1 MRNMELRNEKNEECA
16 HANQFN
22 FILCVR
28 TPHIH
33 ETAFT
38 NDSLEILA
46 DAKKEAEI
54 DDRYEIEIVHE
65 STN

>member
-1 MRNMELRNEKNEECA
+1 MRKTKNA
-16 HANQFN
+16 HTPINLISFCV
-22 FILCVR
+22 CVR
-28 TPHIH
+28 RIYTKRHSQMI
-33 ETAFT
+33 
-38 NDSLEILA
+38 LWRLA